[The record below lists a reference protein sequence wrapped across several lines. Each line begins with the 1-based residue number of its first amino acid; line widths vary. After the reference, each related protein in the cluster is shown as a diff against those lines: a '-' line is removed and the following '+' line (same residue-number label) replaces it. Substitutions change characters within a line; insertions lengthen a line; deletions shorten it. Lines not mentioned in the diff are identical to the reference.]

1 VVQRGAGFAFVDHT
15 ADIGVH
21 AWGTSLGETFE
32 QAGLALATLMG
43 ATSPA
48 TSGRPHVIRAEGPDL
63 GGLLVAFLNELV
75 FVCETADGVGVAAL
89 RVTHLEPRW
98 LEAVVHLAQAVPAAD
113 GLAVKAA
120 TYHRLHVVEH
130 EDGSAEVRVFL
141 DV

>member
-1 VVQRGAGFAFVDHT
+1 MVQHGAGFAFVDHT

-21 AWGTSLGETFE
+21 AWGTSARETFE
-32 QAGLALATLMG
+32 QAGLAVATLMG
-43 ATSPA
+43 ATSHA
-48 TSGRPHVIRAEGPDL
+48 GSGRPHVIHAQGPDL

-75 FVCETADGVGVAAL
+75 FICETADGVGVAAL
-89 RVTHLEPRW
+89 RVTRMEPRW
-98 LEAVVHLAQAVPAAD
+98 LEAVVELARAVPAAD

-120 TYHRLHVVEH
+120 TYHSLHVVEH